1 MSALSALSAE
11 KRAEIE
17 SQISDVEDRM
27 PNQKG
32 IDHLKN
38 SKYGKALAALLA
50 NETLNKNFR
59 LCIGTQGRAGKTFVK
74 MVVGG
79 TIESELVDARGG
91 PLNGRTRSKVL
102 KDLKEIAAVLG
113 QQPRDVQAKIFAWLE
128 QGPLPWDKDKYDDN
142 APAIQLARLYTRT
155 PQLLPWSDRNNDAG
169 PPPGTT
175 AMTFGGLGGGDL
187 PTYLS
192 HLVVG
197 GLGGAPVGPPEAPP
211 PGPGTD
217 TGLTPAVRTMVQ
229 AHTLAFQEQVRA
241 VPGVAGQV
249 AQQVTRESGNT
260 LHKLGANYIERIAGI
275 VNNPNDS
282 SGAAVAIGN
291 SG

>member
-1 MSALSALSAE
+1 MSTLSALSAE

-38 SKYGKALAALLA
+38 SQYGKELAALLA

-59 LCIGTQGRAGKTFVK
+59 ICTGTRGRAGKTFVK

-79 TIESELVDARGG
+79 TIESELVDARGR
-91 PLNGRTRSKVL
+91 PLNGRTRPKVL

-113 QQPRDVQAKIFAWLE
+113 QQPRDIQTAIFGWLE
-128 QGPLPWDKDKYDDN
+128 QGPLRWDEYNDN
-142 APAIQLARLYTRT
+142 APAIQLARLYTRY
-155 PQLLPWSDRNNDAG
+155 PQLLPWSDRNNGAG
-169 PPPGTT
+169 LPPGTT
-175 AMTFGGLGGGDL
+175 AMTFGGHGGGDL
-187 PTYLS
+187 SAHWSAL
-192 HLVVG
+192 G
-197 GLGGAPVGPPEAPP
+197 GHGGAPGGQLAALV
-211 PGPGTD
+211 PGSGTD
-217 TGLTPAVRTMVQ
+217 TGLTPAQSTLLQ
-229 AHTLAFQEQVRA
+229 ARTLAFQEQMRA

-249 AQQVTRESGNT
+249 TRESGNT
-260 LHKLGANYIERIAGI
+260 IHKLGTDFVEAVTGI
-275 VNNPNDS
+275 INNPNNS
-282 SGAAVAIGN
+282 SGAVVAIGN